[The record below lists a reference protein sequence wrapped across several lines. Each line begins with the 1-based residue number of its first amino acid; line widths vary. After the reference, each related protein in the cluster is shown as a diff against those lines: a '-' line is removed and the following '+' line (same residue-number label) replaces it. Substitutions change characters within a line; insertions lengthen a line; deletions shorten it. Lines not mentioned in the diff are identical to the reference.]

1 MFEVSKD
8 KSLVNVANSILKH
21 FDIKTFHTTYEKLD
35 EVLAKN
41 KGKTIVL
48 TLLDGLGDTILKEHA
63 EESKF
68 ILKNKFD
75 TITSVFPPTTVAATT
90 SVLTGKYPCETGWL
104 GWRGYFMDQDAIV
117 DMFNSNITA
126 TSTVLT
132 PTTWERYP
140 VKHLKDYINEKYNE
154 ECAVNLMGHTM
165 FEHGKYDA
173 KVFFSKVD
181 DAIKHGYKY
190 IYAYYPD
197 PDATLHGYGNYSKET
212 SNIIKSINDNLEQ
225 LVKNNPDVLFISI
238 ADHGHID
245 IKLCSLDE
253 HSDLYDTLATP
264 YFCEARAGMINIK
277 KGREKEFEKLFDK
290 YYKEHF
296 ELYSKK
302 EIVEKQ
308 IFGYST
314 NYCHDYDK
322 ILGDYL
328 LVSKDEYTLFFENY
342 DWSGM
347 LSTHAGGTE
356 REGLINISVY
366 NNL

>member
-132 PTTWERYP
+132 PTT
-140 VKHLKDYINEKYNE
+140 
-154 ECAVNLMGHTM
+154 
-165 FEHGKYDA
+165 
-173 KVFFSKVD
+173 
-181 DAIKHGYKY
+181 
-190 IYAYYPD
+190 
-197 PDATLHGYGNYSKET
+197 
-212 SNIIKSINDNLEQ
+212 
-225 LVKNNPDVLFISI
+225 
-238 ADHGHID
+238 
-245 IKLCSLDE
+245 
-253 HSDLYDTLATP
+253 
-264 YFCEARAGMINIK
+264 
-277 KGREKEFEKLFDK
+277 
-290 YYKEHF
+290 
-296 ELYSKK
+296 
-302 EIVEKQ
+302 
-308 IFGYST
+308 
-314 NYCHDYDK
+314 
-322 ILGDYL
+322 
-328 LVSKDEYTLFFENY
+328 
-342 DWSGM
+342 
-347 LSTHAGGTE
+347 
-356 REGLINISVY
+356 
-366 NNL
+366 

>member
-197 PDATLHGYGNYSKET
+197 PDATLHGCGNYSKET
-212 SNIIKSINDNLEQ
+212 SNTIKSINDNLEQ

-277 KGREKEFEKLFDK
+277 KGRENG
-290 YYKEHF
+290 
-296 ELYSKK
+296 S
-302 EIVEKQ
+302 
-308 IFGYST
+308 
-314 NYCHDYDK
+314 
-322 ILGDYL
+322 
-328 LVSKDEYTLFFENY
+328 
-342 DWSGM
+342 
-347 LSTHAGGTE
+347 
-356 REGLINISVY
+356 
-366 NNL
+366 

>member
-140 VKHLKDYINEKYNE
+140 VKYLKDYINEKYNE

-197 PDATLHGYGNYSKET
+197 PDATLHGCGNYSKET
-212 SNIIKSINDNLEQ
+212 SNTIKSINDNLEQ

-277 KGREKEFEKLFDK
+277 K
-290 YYKEHF
+290 
-296 ELYSKK
+296 
-302 EIVEKQ
+302 VEKK
-308 IFGYST
+308 SLK
-314 NYCHDYDK
+314 NY
-322 ILGDYL
+322 
-328 LVSKDEYTLFFENY
+328 
-342 DWSGM
+342 
-347 LSTHAGGTE
+347 
-356 REGLINISVY
+356 LINIIKNTLNFIAKKKLLKSKFLDIQLTTVMITIKY
-366 NNL
+366 